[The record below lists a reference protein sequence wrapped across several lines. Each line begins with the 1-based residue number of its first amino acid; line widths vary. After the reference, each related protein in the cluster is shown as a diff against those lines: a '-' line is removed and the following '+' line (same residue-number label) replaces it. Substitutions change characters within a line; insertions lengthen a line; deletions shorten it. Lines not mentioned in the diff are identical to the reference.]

1 MADKKKSKTI
11 IYNITITIVC
21 IALGVIISI
30 QYRSLSASG
39 SVSSD
44 AEKISKYQAN
54 ILKLEQELDTIE
66 TENKELE
73 EKVELLESATN
84 EEQIQKLEEELSNI
98 KMFSG
103 AAKVEGAGLHISIAL
118 NRDILSGTLQRHLL
132 GLINELKASSA
143 QAISVNGERLTAMS
157 EIRIVGEYVAING
170 RQHSAPFEIYAI
182 GEPEKLY
189 SGVYLNGAGP
199 LAVIDKEKACDVTW
213 SMKEKIVMEACNP
226 LDILTDMLKNA
237 EVK

>member
-73 EKVELLESATN
+73 EKV
-84 EEQIQKLEEELSNI
+84 
-98 KMFSG
+98 
-103 AAKVEGAGLHISIAL
+103 
-118 NRDILSGTLQRHLL
+118 
-132 GLINELKASSA
+132 
-143 QAISVNGERLTAMS
+143 
-157 EIRIVGEYVAING
+157 
-170 RQHSAPFEIYAI
+170 
-182 GEPEKLY
+182 
-189 SGVYLNGAGP
+189 
-199 LAVIDKEKACDVTW
+199 
-213 SMKEKIVMEACNP
+213 
-226 LDILTDMLKNA
+226 
-237 EVK
+237 

>member
-1 MADKKKSKTI
+1 MADKKKSKAI
-11 IYNITITIVC
+11 VYNIAITIVC
-21 IALGVIISI
+21 VALGVIISI
-30 QYRSLSASG
+30 QYRSLNASG
-39 SVSSD
+39 SASSD

-103 AAKVEGAGLHISIAL
+103 AAKVEGEGLYINIAL
-118 NRDILSGTLQRHLL
+118 NREILSATLQRHLL
-132 GLINELKASSA
+132 SLINELKASSA

-157 EIRIVGEYVAING
+157 EIRIVGEYVVING

-182 GEPEKLY
+182 GEPEKLH
-189 SGVYLNGAGP
+189 SGVYLNGSGP

-213 SMKEKIVMEACNP
+213 NMKEKIVMEACNP

-237 EVK
+237 ETK